1 MKKILFMSLLAGSLA
16 LTACDPAQEKV
27 DNNKVYSSAE
37 DILNGISFTQ
47 YSDEALTVPA
57 ADGNYI
63 AYQTNPGRPVQIYN
77 TRSDGSMNLLASGA
91 SGTFALKPGRGSDPN
106 QTFNIRALNS
116 DGTVTEASTS
126 LTVYVQQ
133 ELDPAIRYLASNE
146 YGSKTWTWDPTFVV
160 DGDWAGVVW
169 GNMGYCGG
177 AGEDAARGGSTWW
190 GVKTSDEFNGQ
201 LQHTED
207 GKNHGDGDLNA
218 YMVFTDEGIA
228 TTYDASGNVIRQAP
242 YSVEDFDLSAEWR
255 KGLLKTTAILWP
267 YEINS
272 GGNVPGEY
280 EIIYLTAGQMTLC
293 YPDGGDYAGNGNWGE
308 ATYWH
313 FSSNSDIA
321 GMAAGCENGK
331 DWTWDPTFVTDGDWA
346 GVVWG
351 NMGYSGGAGVDAA
364 KGGSTWW
371 GVKTSDEF
379 NGQLQHTEDGTNH
392 GDGDLDA
399 YMTIGTDGRITTY
412 TAAGTAIREG
422 AYKFDVSVANEWKVA
437 NLETD
442 AGSILWP
449 YEINSGGNM
458 PTTFEVLYISND
470 QMTLTYPDG
479 GDFGGLGNWGEATYW
494 HFKAK

>member
-37 DILNGISFTQ
+37 DILNGITFTQ
-47 YSDEALTVPA
+47 YSDEDLTVPA
-57 ADGNYI
+57 DDGNYI
-63 AYQTNPGRPVQIYN
+63 FYQTNPGRPVQIYN
-77 TRSDGSMNLLASGA
+77 FRGDGSMNLMASGA
-91 SGTFALKPGRGSDPN
+91 SGSFALKPGRGSDPN
-106 QTFNIRALNS
+106 QTFYIRTLNS
-116 DGTVTEASTS
+116 DGSVTETSTS

-133 ELDPAIRYLASNE
+133 ELDPELRYLASDA
-146 YGSKTWTWDPTFVV
+146 YGSKVWKWDPTFVT

-169 GNMGYCGG
+169 GNMGY
-177 AGEDAARGGSTWW
+177 AGDTGYDAAKGSTTWW

-207 GKNHGDGDLNA
+207 GTNHGDGDLDA
-218 YMVFTDEGIA
+218 YMVFTDEGVL
-228 TTYDASGNVIRQAP
+228 TSYDASGNVIRTGAYQ
-242 YSVEDFDLSAEWR
+242 VEGFDLNAVWR

-280 EIIYLTAGQMTLC
+280 EIIHLTSSEMTLA
-293 YPDGGDYAGNGNWGE
+293 YPDGGDYAGFGNWGE

-313 FSSNSDIA
+313 FYSNSDVK
-321 GMAAGCENGK
+321 GMIMGYEGGK
-331 DWTWDPTFVTDGDWA
+331 DWTWDPSFVTDGDWA

-351 NMGYSGGAGVDAA
+351 NMGYAGDTGYDAA
-364 KGGSTWW
+364 KGSTTWW

-399 YMTIGTDGRITTY
+399 YMTFGTDGTITSY
-412 TAAGTAIREG
+412 DANGGAIRTGTFEI
-422 AYKFDVSVANEWKVA
+422 DESVANGVWKVGDLKTNA
-437 NLETD
+437 
-442 AGSILWP
+442 ILWP
-449 YEINSGGNM
+449 YEINSGGNI
-458 PTTFEVLYISND
+458 PGIYEIIYLSGT